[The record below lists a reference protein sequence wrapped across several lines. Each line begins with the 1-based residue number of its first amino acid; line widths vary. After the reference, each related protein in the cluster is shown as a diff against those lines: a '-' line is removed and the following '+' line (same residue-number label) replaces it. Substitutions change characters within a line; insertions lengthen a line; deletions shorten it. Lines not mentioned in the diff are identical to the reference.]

1 LRIHFWGA
9 RGSTPAPGPSTLRYG
24 GNTPCVEIRAGD
36 QLFILD
42 AGTGLR
48 DLGRQLRAELGGD
61 PLAANLLLTHYH
73 WDHIEGLPSFEP
85 LFLASTNL
93 RLFGPVPQGEAVRD
107 LIDVLRILF
116 DSPFSPL
123 QPESARAAVTPTH
136 LTPGENFVLG
146 ETRIRTCA
154 LNHPQGAL
162 AYRLEHNGVV
172 IVYATDHE
180 PGRVDL
186 DRALCNLARDA
197 HLFISDAQFT
207 PEELAAPG
215 NAGLARGHGSWD
227 ASARLAREAGV
238 KNLVLFHHHPARAD
252 EEIDRLL
259 AATRQVFPATC
270 AAAEGMVIDAEPDY
284 VHVWARHGRR
294 GQRVPL
300 PLAVQV
306 EATREGSP
314 LRHPAHLKDIGF
326 QGAYFLSPESY
337 QREEPL
343 SLEISWPAE
352 GASLGRQEEH
362 APVRLRGTVARIDPK
377 ASNGGW
383 IGVGVTFTESFSID
397 ALPLPGGRNGHG
409 ETDAD

>member
-1 LRIHFWGA
+1 M
-9 RGSTPAPGPSTLRYG
+9 PAPGPSTLRYG
-24 GNTPCVEIRAGD
+24 GNTPCVEVRAGG

-48 DLGRQLRAELGGD
+48 ALGRQLLAELAGD
-61 PLAANLLLTHYH
+61 PLHANLLLTHYH

-107 LIDVLRILF
+107 LVDILRVLF
-116 DSPFSPL
+116 DSSFSPL
-123 QPESARAAVTPTH
+123 RPESARATVTPTH
-136 LTPGENFVLG
+136 LTGGSDITLG
-146 ETRIRTCA
+146 DTHIRTCT

-162 AYRLEHNGVV
+162 AYRLEHNGVAV
-172 IVYATDHE
+172 VYATDHE
-180 PGRVDL
+180 PGKVDL
-186 DRALCNLARDA
+186 DRALCDLAHDA

-207 PEELAAPG
+207 PEELAVPG
-215 NAGLARGHGSWD
+215 AAGAARGHGSWD
-227 ASARLAREAGV
+227 ASVRLAREAEV

-259 AATRQVFPATC
+259 ASAREVFPATC
-270 AAAEGMVIDAEPDY
+270 AAAEGMMIDAEPDR
-284 VHVWARHGRR
+284 VHLWALHGRR
-294 GQRVPL
+294 GQRVSL
-300 PLAVQV
+300 PMAVQV

-337 QREEPL
+337 EREQPL
-343 SLEISWPAE
+343 SVEITWPGEERAFRRTEDE
-352 GASLGRQEEH
+352 GL
-362 APVRLRGTVARIDPK
+362 VRLRGTVARIDPK

-383 IGVGVTFTESFSID
+383 TGIGVTFTESFTID
-397 ALPLPGGRNGHG
+397 VLPLPGGGNGRG
-409 ETDAD
+409 DPDAD